1 MVPTKIV
8 LKQEEVQVKF
18 DPTVCALRHQAL
30 ETTQKAVA
38 DELKIL
44 NSTVSLIHNKLF
56 VDNGAPS
63 LQTKVNNHHQIIRAL
78 VFVVGALITGFIG
91 FLFK

>member
-1 MVPTKIV
+1 MASTKVV

-30 ETTQKAVA
+30 EASQNKVA
-38 DELKIL
+38 EELKSL
-44 NSTVSLIHNKLF
+44 NDTVHLIHNKLF